1 MMIAKDVPMFE
12 KLDLQTLDFTEEHTK
27 KLSKL
32 FPNCVTEAKDENGRL
47 KRALSARLARQ
58 AHLLTK
64 G

>member
-1 MMIAKDVPMFE
+1 MFE